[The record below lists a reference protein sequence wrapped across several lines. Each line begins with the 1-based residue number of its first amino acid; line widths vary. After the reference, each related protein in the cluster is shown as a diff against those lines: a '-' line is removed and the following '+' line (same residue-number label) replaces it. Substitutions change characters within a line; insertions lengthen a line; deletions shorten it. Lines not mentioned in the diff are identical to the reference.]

1 VRAQDDEYA
10 ALTPD
15 AEAWEWYESYGR
27 FRAVLLRHLAGAA
40 EQGRRRR
47 EDGRDRGLMLPPE
60 DVHTDVKQQQQEE
73 VPDEAAMAQIRRL
86 RVLVI
91 GCGACFSCAVYVLV
105 VSLVWR

>member
-1 VRAQDDEYA
+1 VLGAQDDEYA

-40 EQGRRRR
+40 ERRRRR
-47 EDGRDRGLMLPPE
+47 EDGREMLPPE

-91 GCGACFSCAVYVLV
+91 GCGACFSCAVYVL
-105 VSLVWR
+105 